1 MPLFG
6 NKGQMANNSKRINW
20 WGDGSTQIKT
30 NNVIYDGNS
39 MATKSGNTMWT
50 NNGTVTSSGNTIWTP
65 NGTYN
70 FSGGVMHGP
79 NGETWTGVNSKDDA
93 MSIIAHKLK

>member
-20 WGDGSTQIKT
+20 WGDGSIQIKT
-30 NNVIYDGNS
+30 DNAIYDGNS
-39 MATKSGNTMWT
+39 ITTKSGNTMWT
-50 NNGTVTSSGNTIWTP
+50 KNGTVTSSGNTIWTP

>member
-1 MPLFG
+1 
-6 NKGQMANNSKRINW
+6 
-20 WGDGSTQIKT
+20 
-30 NNVIYDGNS
+30 

-50 NNGTVTSSGNTIWTP
+50 KNGIVTSSGNTIWTP

-70 FSGGVMHGP
+70 FFGGVMHDL
-79 NGETWTGVNSKDDA
+79 NGETWTDVNPKDDA